1 MVGERTL
8 NRMPPGTAVEERGKL
23 SPVCLP
29 ESLRRHSGILTK
41 GQTEPGICFGKTIMS
56 LGRRR
61 GRMAGKGEGF
71 SLSLSTFAFLVFM
84 LV

>member
-8 NRMPPGTAVEERGKL
+8 NRMPPGKTVEKRGKL

-29 ESLRRHSGILTK
+29 ESLRRHRGILTQ
-41 GQTEPGICFGKTIMS
+41 GRPEPGICFGKTVMS

-61 GRMAGKGEGF
+61 GRMAGKREGIF
-71 SLSLSTFAFLVFM
+71 TQS
-84 LV
+84 